1 MVRLR
6 YVMMLYYKK
15 SVIFKFVLGI
25 IKTRPRQRPVGE
37 SVTIFMLNEAVS
49 LWVASGKRPK

>member
-15 SVIFKFVLGI
+15 SAIFKFVLGI
-25 IKTRPRQRPVGE
+25 IKIRSR
-37 SVTIFMLNEAVS
+37 
-49 LWVASGKRPK
+49 